1 MANNAIVHTT
11 TAGWIVPA
19 VQLGG
24 LRVTPR
30 TNPAALGEIADRAGL
45 RLLVLDPARARGQ
58 AGLEPLVR
66 GTDTTIAGW
75 QRCADGPWRVWT
87 REAPPR

>member
-1 MANNAIVHTT
+1 
-11 TAGWIVPA
+11 
-19 VQLGG
+19 
-24 LRVTPR
+24 
-30 TNPAALGEIADRAGL
+30 LGEIADRAGL